1 MKWMENNWKGMM
13 GFLGLMLLISSASNL
28 SVALT
33 NQKKIN
39 AIRERQPGIQ
49 EPHRAA
55 LGLSQEGKPRAE
67 GAASSRAVRYPG
79 AIT

>member
-33 NQKKIN
+33 NQRKIN
-39 AIRERQPGIQ
+39 AIRSDNQDFKSRTVERWHYLQQ
-49 EPHRAA
+49 ENPA
-55 LGLSQEGKPRAE
+55 LKVPQVVEPSATPEP
-67 GAASSRAVRYPG
+67 
-79 AIT
+79 